1 MRGIALM
8 TLLLFS
14 FFSSL
19 FFLPSVDAGVG
30 NGSGTG
36 DLYSFDGTFPWNPSG
51 LDTKT
56 DSTSYIT
63 YTQYRTSYCTFAS
76 TPTQCDVTD
85 DEKIIRIDT
94 AEELYRW
101 STDVSFLKKYANETQ
116 KFTEAQVAVIL
127 DQNYALGNNIDYST
141 MASKK
146 FSPIGYSF
154 SETNNTPHENFF
166 TGTFDGQGFVISNL
180 YVGGYDFMVFVDTA
194 DIAIFSFYSMFLA
207 NRGHILNLGLIN
219 PTLELLNYHPTITKV
234 SNLVGLNQGVVD
246 HVFVVDTRT
255 SVTDAGIR
263 YKVGNNTG
271 NFQAAGVVHTN
282 EGQFTNAYYSSP
294 VVVNGSYINK
304 FAAQPVLYLNQG
316 SNYVYG
322 QLAFDLNP
330 TNYAAGIY
338 KYPTVTVGSSTF
350 NVTPLNGLATAES
363 TVTLKSGVG
372 SVLDDIDDR
381 WHFYAN
387 DCYPLTQ
394 GFDFVDGNYLIT
406 SAVDL
411 AFFSR
416 VLSFNT
422 QNNAV
427 RYDSAHYLLTADID
441 MSILAP
447 GAYVTPAVDF
457 LGELSGDNPAYE
469 DVDGLQHNFYIDN
482 LNFTTGTVRST
493 GYYTG
498 LFSIVRGSGNIHHLN
513 ITDMTVFPNNTESY
527 YSYQFYVGTIAG
539 RMIGAKI
546 ENVMVDADIHLGTTS
561 IGATFAGGIVG
572 QASGIVNQV
581 AFYGTINGG
590 AHVFNSAYSIT
601 PNYYIG
607 GIVGGTGTTTQL
619 TLSSVVN
626 NAPITGFSTAS
637 TFTLASGSTAI
648 AVKTGGVI
656 GYIVNSSTVR
666 HRMIEAANTGGI
678 TIGNVINT
686 VSLPSTQRV
695 GGVFGELVGNA
706 PVLQS
711 GENMLFGNLF
721 NSGNITATYA
731 TQTSP
736 IKAAGIGVNNAS
748 EAVEYALMFNE
759 GTFVYYNAPAS
770 STNPY
775 PFRYTGTIYDIGS
788 SPVTISR
795 AYNYGNRTFT
805 TNYYKD
811 ISPLYYS
818 DSNNATLI
826 RYSAN
831 YGNILYYL
839 SSGITLSAELRIS
852 GITSNT
858 NVNYLNVTNKGNITV
873 AKVNVGSAYSI
884 FVAGIT
890 PVLSADKWMKNCL
903 NEGNLT
909 MTEITGTANIYAG
922 GLVTM
927 NYAGDLHEA
936 GQPAGSPRAT
946 EGIINSINKGNITSY
961 YLDTVADPDIEYNG
975 INAAL
980 RSFVAGVATLNS
992 GSIQDTANLGNIY
1005 FYNRY
1010 TSGSTTFESSNQYGG
1025 RVLTYNSSVTAG
1037 GIVAIVLSGT
1047 SRIYDSANNGDI
1059 TILSG
1064 YYVRAGGI
1072 LGVSFARE
1080 AELGSITSA
1089 LGYENTTNPI
1099 ATSKVANGLNF
1110 GNITA
1115 LCNQV
1120 GAYTATASNH
1130 DTTISVAGG
1139 TNNGASLYFIGP
1151 SGSSSRPGVYACAGG
1166 VIGYG
1171 LCVMSRMLNH
1181 GTIASTDVAGGVV
1194 GATYVLG
1201 GTSADAPGI
1210 TVVNIDTAINYGD
1223 IKAFPAASYSGMGK
1237 VDLTFNT
1244 IKTLFLADGN
1254 TTIFPTNLTREE
1266 PAAKRGFGGVFG
1278 RIQRGQFGIM
1288 TTKHPTTGELGKFNF
1303 IVNANPNIDLIGR
1316 LDQDTT
1322 FTGSSKYFRFNDAVY
1337 YSARVDDTTQVVFT
1351 GFYYAI
1357 GPILVRTGSSSPY
1370 TYTIRATT
1378 LYKNVGIIST
1388 QYSTPGTSF
1397 TMRSSSSLTLYAL
1410 DEYYYGPVKVPY
1422 ISESELWESDF
1433 TSYVYDE
1440 NFSMRK
1446 TADSYTANVE
1456 RDYTIDA
1463 VTGDL
1468 ENPSGSVVIDNDL
1481 LFDTLGDAQTYK
1493 ASHPSDTVYYTD
1505 ANGDIRTLSGT
1516 RVYAKGLPYSSTLA
1530 YTYTAYLSAFTCIKD
1545 DYYLTYNI
1553 DGSNNLVSSTAAIAS
1568 TYLKA
1573 DLAAATLYDQ
1583 QYNTAYYRAVSRDAN
1598 VRGLYN
1604 AAGVRTHTTTTAYS
1618 TYTYISG
1625 TLPSGNIA
1633 AATLYR
1639 NTSTNVFYT
1648 NSGLTNLA
1656 LDSSIIFTTQAAAT
1670 AYVKRIIYYFSGS
1683 DIYSFNNGTT
1693 ALYATYVSTNLYR
1706 SVDGYYMVLSGGSLY
1721 RTVYSTQLF
1730 TSVQAAY
1737 NYKVANPNVPVYYYS
1752 QYSPVWGKYSN
1763 IYLLTLKDTYY
1774 VSTNYTLTESN
1785 VLVDSTG
1792 STVLSAGD
1800 LDGTPNTIS
1809 ADNGNIYVTTTG
1821 TVLYTYTP
1829 SLTEYVYFMEY
1840 HLLAPR
1846 FRNVVDG
1853 GTGLNPRPNGMYVLS
1868 TTAGSTYGSVLPSNL
1883 NLDLLRP
1890 IDEDSEPVLP
1900 LSSGYPV
1907 MDSTYLLPW
1916 SQGEGT
1922 TYTGYMNLRQTI
1934 FNDKSNLF
1942 EFPIVPVTLTETGA
1956 GSSGTVLS
1964 NGTVDY
1970 AEKKITYQISMEAF
1984 STGGV
1989 AVSYQVTHAE
1999 TSANALVACRASDY
2013 DGFTTLAAFS
2023 YLLRQEGAQDIS
2035 LDYPPELTLTLP
2047 SKTITTN
2054 QTVTLG
2060 YFTVYSEAFVG
2071 DNLFASSAYY
2081 TDYLVEVVF
2090 TPGADYISTGSLAI
2104 TNVAFNGG
2112 GAVDITDIPGN
2123 GSVVADGDVNYNGSI
2138 TFHFTDTKG
2147 VLTSG
2152 QDLKTYVRILM
2163 DDGIT
2168 EVSPAYYSLSST
2180 LVSIT
2185 NVGGTLTGTGSVTV
2199 SFTNR
2204 TKKGNYRFC
2213 YRYFSSST
2221 EYYVTFDKAASNVAA
2236 VLGLDYYSAYD
2247 SVLINGTAITSGINL
2262 GYGLTLGPSQTQGNI
2277 NISNATVPAYLDGTT
2292 YTVVYRSGYP
2302 NSFTISPFATLTDAY
2317 VQSVTYNNGYI
2328 TYDIRYVVLAEDGVT
2343 QVTYTH
2349 TIVERSVALTSV
2361 LKNGNEVSF
2370 SSGVDAAR
2378 EDEHTFF
2385 TIDLGLDQALTLYR
2399 LQASTT
2405 LPYIVV
2411 TATYNNGSGAVDI
2424 SSQFT
2429 AYDLSFTVPEEG
2441 NEGYLVLDM
2450 GYGADPGTYVFTFD
2464 LYRGN
2469 TGYHVTVSLTLT
2481 VVKNAGTNSHL
2492 NDIRFSELATE
2503 TQYPS
2508 IRIVDAAG
2516 NEITVPAVPTEA
2528 PAVYFA
2534 GIDYDGADAN
2544 PNYHYWVN
2552 GYVSNTPL
2560 FAFLPLMTDYLPY
2573 GASIQ
2578 RRYYTE
2584 YNNPASETWTDPV
2597 YADSTQAEKA
2607 TLAADFT
2614 RDPYTGIEGENVAVL
2629 YRVISEDLQ
2638 HTTYYYVTVTDV
2650 SYNVTVLFNIYYCS
2664 DPADDETCKLA
2675 STPSSGFQNQ
2685 LIMITILNLLTD
2697 NPDNPV
2703 TPIENPANFP
2713 KTFYEVEVQTQVTQF
2728 YLTYGGAYKFS
2739 FGRNLSGYFSFSL
2752 FLPEDQYLNDRYT
2765 YEIKYGGVPL
2775 EDFPANSEGI
2785 GGKYFWIVGAN
2796 FNRTRSFDVYIRPIQ
2811 TPETDSPWGLYDF
2824 FVSWWD

>member
-1 MRGIALM
+1 
-8 TLLLFS
+8 
-14 FFSSL
+14 
-19 FFLPSVDAGVG
+19 
-30 NGSGTG
+30 
-36 DLYSFDGTFPWNPSG
+36 
-51 LDTKT
+51 
-56 DSTSYIT
+56 
-63 YTQYRTSYCTFAS
+63 
-76 TPTQCDVTD
+76 
-85 DEKIIRIDT
+85 
-94 AEELYRW
+94 
-101 STDVSFLKKYANETQ
+101 
-116 KFTEAQVAVIL
+116 
-127 DQNYALGNNIDYST
+127 
-141 MASKK
+141 
-146 FSPIGYSF
+146 
-154 SETNNTPHENFF
+154 
-166 TGTFDGQGFVISNL
+166 
-180 YVGGYDFMVFVDTA
+180 
-194 DIAIFSFYSMFLA
+194 
-207 NRGHILNLGLIN
+207 
-219 PTLELLNYHPTITKV
+219 
-234 SNLVGLNQGVVD
+234 
-246 HVFVVDTRT
+246 
-255 SVTDAGIR
+255 
-263 YKVGNNTG
+263 
-271 NFQAAGVVHTN
+271 
-282 EGQFTNAYYSSP
+282 
-294 VVVNGSYINK
+294 
-304 FAAQPVLYLNQG
+304 
-316 SNYVYG
+316 
-322 QLAFDLNP
+322 
-330 TNYAAGIY
+330 
-338 KYPTVTVGSSTF
+338 
-350 NVTPLNGLATAES
+350 
-363 TVTLKSGVG
+363 
-372 SVLDDIDDR
+372 
-381 WHFYAN
+381 
-387 DCYPLTQ
+387 PLTQ
-394 GFDFVDGNYLIT
+394 GFDFVDGFYLIE
-406 SAVDL
+406 SAVEL
-411 AFFSR
+411 AFFPR
-416 VLSFNT
+416 VLGFST

-427 RYDSAHYLLTADID
+427 RYDSAHYRLTTDID
-441 MSILAP
+441 MSVLAP
-447 GAYVTPAVDF
+447 GAYVTPGVDF

-482 LNFTTGTVRST
+482 LHFTTGTVRST

-513 ITDMTVFPNNTESY
+513 ITDMSVVPNNTDSY
-527 YSYQFYVGTIAG
+527 YSYQFFVGTIAG

-572 QASGIVNQV
+572 QASGIINQV
-581 AFYGTINGG
+581 AYYGTINAG

-656 GYIVNSSTVR
+656 GYIVNSSTIR
-666 HRMIEAANTGGI
+666 HRMTNVANTGGI

-695 GGVFGELVGNA
+695 GGVFGELSGNA

-711 GENMLFGNLF
+711 GNTMLFGNLF

-731 TQTSP
+731 TETSP
-736 IKAAGIGVNNAS
+736 IKSAGIGVNNAS
-748 EAVEYALMFNE
+748 ETVEYALMFNE
-759 GTFVYYNAPAS
+759 GTFVYYNSPAS

-775 PFRYTGTIYDIGS
+775 PFRYTGTIYDIGA

-795 AYNYGNRTFT
+795 AYNYGNRTYT
-805 TNYYKD
+805 TNYFKD

-818 DSNNATLI
+818 DANNATVI

-852 GITSNT
+852 GITANT
-858 NVNYLNVTNKGNITV
+858 NVNYLNVTNKGDITV
-873 AKVNVGSAYSI
+873 AKVNVGSAYSL

-890 PVLSADKWMKNCL
+890 PILSVDKWMKNCL

-922 GLVTM
+922 GLVTR

-936 GQPAGSPRAT
+936 SQPAGNPRAS
-946 EGIINSINKGNITSY
+946 EGIINCINKGNITSY
-961 YLDTVADPDIEYNG
+961 FLDEVSDPDITYNG

-1010 TSGSTTFESSNQYGG
+1010 ASGSTTFESSAQYGG

-1080 AELGSITSA
+1080 AELGSITTT

-1120 GAYTATASNH
+1120 GAYTAAAANH
-1130 DTTISVAGG
+1130 DDAISVAGG
-1139 TNNGASLYFIGP
+1139 SSNGASLYFIGP
-1151 SGSSSRPGVYACAGG
+1151 IGSTSRPGVYACAGG

-1201 GTSADAPGI
+1201 RTSADAPGI

-1244 IKTLFLADGN
+1244 IKSLFLADGN

-1316 LDQDTT
+1316 LDQDRT

-1337 YSARVDDTTQVVFT
+1337 FSARVDDTTQVVFT

-1357 GPILVRTGSSSPY
+1357 GPVLIRSASSPY
-1370 TYTIRATT
+1370 VYTIRAMT

-1397 TMRSSSSLTLYAL
+1397 TMRSTASLTLYAT
-1410 DEYYYGPVKVPY
+1410 DEYYFGPVKVPY
-1422 ISESELWESDF
+1422 ISETELWESDF

-1446 TADSYTANVE
+1446 TADSYTANLA

-1493 ASHPSDTVYYTD
+1493 ASHPAETVYYTD
-1505 ANGDIRTLSGT
+1505 ASGDIRNLSGT
-1516 RVYAKGLPYSSTLA
+1516 RVYAKGLPYSATLA

-1545 DYYLTYNI
+1545 DYQLTYNI

-1583 QYNTAYYRAVSRDAN
+1583 QYNTAYYRAVSTNAN
-1598 VRGLYN
+1598 IRGLYN
-1604 AAGVRTHTTTTAYS
+1604 AAGVRTHTTTTAYA

-1625 TLPSGNIA
+1625 TLPAGNIA

-1656 LDSSIIFTTQAAAT
+1656 LDSSIIFTTQALAT
-1670 AYVKRIIYYFSGS
+1670 AYVKRTVYYYSGS
-1683 DIYSFNNGTT
+1683 NIYSFNNGTT
-1693 ALYATYVSTNLYR
+1693 ALYATLVSTNLYR
-1706 SVDGYYMVLSGGSLY
+1706 TVDGYYMVLSGGSLY

-1737 NYKVANPNVPVYYYS
+1737 NYKVANPNVPVYYYD
-1752 QYSPVWGKYSN
+1752 QYSPIWGKYAN
-1763 IYLLTLKDTYY
+1763 IYLLELKSEYY
-1774 VSTNYTLTESN
+1774 VSTNYTLTESD

-1809 ADNGNIYVTTTG
+1809 ADNGNIYVTATG

-1829 SLTEYVYFMEY
+1829 SLTEYVYYMEY

-1846 FRNVVDG
+1846 FRNIIDG

-1883 NLDLLRP
+1883 EIDLLRP
-1890 IDEDSEPVLP
+1890 INEDSEEA
-1900 LSSGYPV
+1900 LSLSATYPV
-1907 MDSTYLLPW
+1907 MDPTYLAPW

-1922 TYTGYMNLRQTI
+1922 TYTGYLNLRQTI

-1956 GSSGTVLS
+1956 GSSGTVLT

-1970 AEKKITYQISMEAF
+1970 VEKKITFHISMEAF
-1984 STGGV
+1984 SAGGEV
-1989 AVSYQVTHAE
+1989 VSYKVT
-1999 TSANALVACRASDY
+1999 
-2013 DGFTTLAAFS
+2013 
-2023 YLLRQEGAQDIS
+2023 
-2035 LDYPPELTLTLP
+2035 
-2047 SKTITTN
+2047 
-2054 QTVTLG
+2054 
-2060 YFTVYSEAFVG
+2060 
-2071 DNLFASSAYY
+2071 
-2081 TDYLVEVVF
+2081 
-2090 TPGADYISTGSLAI
+2090 
-2104 TNVAFNGG
+2104 
-2112 GAVDITDIPGN
+2112 
-2123 GSVVADGDVNYNGSI
+2123 
-2138 TFHFTDTKG
+2138 
-2147 VLTSG
+2147 
-2152 QDLKTYVRILM
+2152 
-2163 DDGIT
+2163 
-2168 EVSPAYYSLSST
+2168 
-2180 LVSIT
+2180 
-2185 NVGGTLTGTGSVTV
+2185 
-2199 SFTNR
+2199 
-2204 TKKGNYRFC
+2204 
-2213 YRYFSSST
+2213 
-2221 EYYVTFDKAASNVAA
+2221 
-2236 VLGLDYYSAYD
+2236 
-2247 SVLINGTAITSGINL
+2247 
-2262 GYGLTLGPSQTQGNI
+2262 
-2277 NISNATVPAYLDGTT
+2277 
-2292 YTVVYRSGYP
+2292 
-2302 NSFTISPFATLTDAY
+2302 
-2317 VQSVTYNNGYI
+2317 
-2328 TYDIRYVVLAEDGVT
+2328 
-2343 QVTYTH
+2343 
-2349 TIVERSVALTSV
+2349 
-2361 LKNGNEVSF
+2361 
-2370 SSGVDAAR
+2370 
-2378 EDEHTFF
+2378 
-2385 TIDLGLDQALTLYR
+2385 
-2399 LQASTT
+2399 
-2405 LPYIVV
+2405 
-2411 TATYNNGSGAVDI
+2411 
-2424 SSQFT
+2424 
-2429 AYDLSFTVPEEG
+2429 
-2441 NEGYLVLDM
+2441 
-2450 GYGADPGTYVFTFD
+2450 
-2464 LYRGN
+2464 
-2469 TGYHVTVSLTLT
+2469 
-2481 VVKNAGTNSHL
+2481 
-2492 NDIRFSELATE
+2492 
-2503 TQYPS
+2503 
-2508 IRIVDAAG
+2508 
-2516 NEITVPAVPTEA
+2516 
-2528 PAVYFA
+2528 
-2534 GIDYDGADAN
+2534 
-2544 PNYHYWVN
+2544 
-2552 GYVSNTPL
+2552 
-2560 FAFLPLMTDYLPY
+2560 
-2573 GASIQ
+2573 
-2578 RRYYTE
+2578 
-2584 YNNPASETWTDPV
+2584 
-2597 YADSTQAEKA
+2597 
-2607 TLAADFT
+2607 
-2614 RDPYTGIEGENVAVL
+2614 
-2629 YRVISEDLQ
+2629 
-2638 HTTYYYVTVTDV
+2638 
-2650 SYNVTVLFNIYYCS
+2650 
-2664 DPADDETCKLA
+2664 
-2675 STPSSGFQNQ
+2675 
-2685 LIMITILNLLTD
+2685 
-2697 NPDNPV
+2697 
-2703 TPIENPANFP
+2703 
-2713 KTFYEVEVQTQVTQF
+2713 
-2728 YLTYGGAYKFS
+2728 
-2739 FGRNLSGYFSFSL
+2739 
-2752 FLPEDQYLNDRYT
+2752 
-2765 YEIKYGGVPL
+2765 
-2775 EDFPANSEGI
+2775 
-2785 GGKYFWIVGAN
+2785 
-2796 FNRTRSFDVYIRPIQ
+2796 
-2811 TPETDSPWGLYDF
+2811 
-2824 FVSWWD
+2824 